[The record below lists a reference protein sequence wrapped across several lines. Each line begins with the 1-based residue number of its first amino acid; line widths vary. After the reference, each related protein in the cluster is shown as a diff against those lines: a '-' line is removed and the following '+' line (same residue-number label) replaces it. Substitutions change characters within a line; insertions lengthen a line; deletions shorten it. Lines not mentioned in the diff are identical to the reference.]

1 MRKLK
6 IIFTII
12 ISFAILS
19 CEKRNSSL
27 EIEKEIINNLF
38 VEMVDSI
45 HKDPRIYLTFPPNP
59 DIIYDQ
65 KGNKIGV
72 DSTEYKIEIIKYNND
87 EELRKKDTSKLLFG
101 VSEKIYR
108 PSEYEYKSIESYFK
122 TLKLQI
128 DTTSNSTESKIDLEQ
143 FKNNKKF
150 RFKYLSEFPIGANIL
165 NNDGTFKF
173 SGGIAFSKIIFD
185 ERKQIGILCGNY
197 LCEPRCGIGYLIII
211 KKINNKWKIKKIE
224 RTWQS

>member
-19 CEKRNSSL
+19 CEKKNSSL

-65 KGNKIGV
+65 KG
-72 DSTEYKIEIIKYNND
+72 
-87 EELRKKDTSKLLFG
+87 
-101 VSEKIYR
+101 
-108 PSEYEYKSIESYFK
+108 
-122 TLKLQI
+122 
-128 DTTSNSTESKIDLEQ
+128 
-143 FKNNKKF
+143 
-150 RFKYLSEFPIGANIL
+150 
-165 NNDGTFKF
+165 
-173 SGGIAFSKIIFD
+173 
-185 ERKQIGILCGNY
+185 
-197 LCEPRCGIGYLIII
+197 
-211 KKINNKWKIKKIE
+211 
-224 RTWQS
+224 